1 MKRVIYSLALAL
13 ALLTARQAAAAPVKV
28 AVANFDF
35 ADTSGEVE
43 NQTAFHDAQIKGLED
58 ALAAAI
64 NRTGRFTA
72 TSITCARQP
81 CSVGNLDPGSLTD
94 AGKKAGA
101 AFMIFGGVHK
111 ISTLITFGRVDMVDL
126 ATGRSVMDRDITFR
140 GDDKDA
146 WQHADSYIGDMVTQA
161 LNGLPAQK

>member
-13 ALLTARQAAAAPVKV
+13 ALLSARQAAAAPVKV

-43 NQTAFHDAQIKGLED
+43 NQTAAHASRVKGLED

-72 TSITCARQP
+72 TSITCARPP
-81 CSVGNLDPGSLTD
+81 CSVGNLDAGSLTD

-101 AFMIFGGVHK
+101 ALIIFGGVHK
-111 ISTLITFGRVDMVDL
+111 ISTLITFGRIDMVNL
-126 ATGRSVMDRDITFR
+126 ATGRSVMNRDITFR
-140 GDDKDA
+140 GDDQDA
-146 WQHADSYIGDMVTQA
+146 WQHADSYIADMVTQA
-161 LNGLPAQK
+161 LNGVPAEK